1 MTHRTNHRLH
11 APVAHPASAVPRA
24 GAASI
29 TTIVTITGTGT
40 TGHGMWTRVAS

>member
-1 MTHRTNHRLH
+1 MTHRTNRRLH
-11 APVAHPASAVPRA
+11 AAIARPASAAPRA

-40 TGHGMWTRVAS
+40 TGHGMWTRAAS

>member
-11 APVAHPASAVPRA
+11 APIAGPASTVLRA

-40 TGHGMWTRVAS
+40 TGHGMRTRAAS

>member
-1 MTHRTNHRLH
+1 MTHRTNHRLT
-11 APVAHPASAVPRA
+11 APLARLASAVLRA

-40 TGHGMWTRVAS
+40 TGHGMWTRAAS